1 MRTDDDRGP
10 VLLGLARQA
19 ISAALGVSPQGG
31 VPATTV
37 EGSWLAQPG
46 ASFVTLLQ
54 AADLRGCIGTLE
66 PHRTLAED
74 VRSNAVAAALHDPR
88 FPPLAL
94 GELARTTIEVS
105 LLGPAE
111 SLTVAS
117 EGELAAVLRP
127 GVDGLILALGYRR
140 ATFLPQVWTQ
150 LPDPGDFIRH
160 LQHKAGLPS
169 GRWPPGLAAW
179 RYEVEK
185 WSESA
190 ERPMPQRGMA

>member
-1 MRTDDDRGP
+1 MPVDDERGP

-19 ISAALGVSPQGG
+19 IGVALGVSPAAG
-31 VPATTV
+31 PPSAAA
-37 EGSWLAQPG
+37 ERAWLVRPG

-54 AADLRGCIGTLE
+54 AAELRGCIGTLE
-66 PHRTLAED
+66 PHRPLAED

-88 FPPLAL
+88 FPPLAMA
-94 GELARTTIEVS
+94 ELTWTTIEVS

-111 SLTVAS
+111 QLAVAG

-127 GVDGLILALGYRR
+127 GVDGLILALGHRR

-160 LQHKAGLPS
+160 LQHKAGLPA
-169 GRWPPGLAAW
+169 GRWPAGLMAW
-179 RYEVEK
+179 RYGVEK

-190 ERPMPQRGMA
+190 AD